1 MIRLDLSD
9 IQGNIV
15 KPYGRSGFPFTRH
28 VFFNVTDP
36 LAGRRF
42 VQAVRPRVTTADP
55 WDADTTPE
63 GQVRHK
69 KPPITLNLGFSYE
82 GLKALDLPTRTLRL
96 LPDEFIDG
104 MRCRNEILGD
114 VAASDP
120 GRWDPAWREGSPA
133 AHIWVSLNVGSQ
145 ADGTPAPIL
154 QEWTDWLVKAA
165 KDAGGVQLNTGH
177 GSDGAQAWQDSAA
190 LTETLADGR
199 TVPSAREHF
208 GFTDGISDPV
218 FKGQYNPIEEQIYKR
233 GGGKLNKGLK
243 GLPNG
248 WEALDTGE
256 FILGHVDE
264 GQEHPVATQPAGFM
278 RNGSFMVWRKLQEN
292 VQAFEAYVEEQAA
305 LWMKATG
312 ETDKVAARETL
323 KAKMVGRWSSGI
335 PLMVA
340 PTWADQR
347 RVAERFADVPELL
360 RRKATTL
367 LEKARLA
374 EYELMLTDFRYG
386 DDLDGAKCPFGSHI
400 RRANPRDMLDPVLSA
415 HKGSTT
421 LVNRRR
427 ILRRGLPYQD
437 PTGEKGVIFMAG
449 CASIFRQFEFVQQ
462 QWVSYG
468 LDFEAGNDTCPL
480 VGNRA
485 QATKH
490 VIPAGAANDTPFIAA
505 NLPEFVTTRG
515 GDYFFL
521 PSLSAIR
528 MIAMGMVDPT

>member
-28 VFFNVTDP
+28 LFFTITDP

-42 VQAVRPRVTTADP
+42 VQTVRPRVTTADP
-55 WDADTTPE
+55 WDPDTTPE
-63 GQVRHK
+63 GQGRHK
-69 KPPITLNLGFSYE
+69 KPAITLNLGFSYA

-114 VAASDP
+114 VGGSDP
-120 GRWDPAWREGSPA
+120 DGWDPAWREGAPA
-133 AHIWVSLNVGSQ
+133 AHIWVSLNVGPQ
-145 ADGTPAPIL
+145 ADGTPTPIL
-154 QEWTDWLVKAA
+154 QEWTDWLIKAA
-165 KDAGGVQLNTGH
+165 KDLGGVQVLTGH
-177 GSDGAQAWQDSAA
+177 GSDGAQSWQDSAA
-190 LTETLADGR
+190 LTETLPDGR
-199 TVPSAREHF
+199 TVPCAREHF

-218 FKGQYNPIEEQIYKR
+218 FKGQYGALEEQLYKR

-264 GQEHPVATQPAGFM
+264 GQELPVATQPAGFM

-292 VQAFEAYVEEQAA
+292 VEAFKAYVEAQAG
-305 LWMKATG
+305 LWMQVTG
-312 ETDKVAARETL
+312 ETDKTAARETL
-323 KAKMVGRWSSGI
+323 MAKMVGRWSSGI

-340 PTWADQR
+340 PTWADHQR
-347 RVAERFADVPELL
+347 IAARFADVPEIL
-360 RRKATTL
+360 RRKAKTL
-367 LEKARLA
+367 LEKARLV

-400 RRANPRDMLDPVLSA
+400 RRANPRDMLDPILSA

-427 ILRRGLPYQD
+427 IIRRGLPYQD
-437 PTGEKGVIFMAG
+437 ATGEKGVIFMAG

-462 QWVSYG
+462 QWVNYG

-485 QATKH
+485 QATKL
-490 VIPAGAANDTPFIAA
+490 VIPAGAAGEPPFIAA

-515 GDYFFL
+515 GEYFFL